1 VPDSRKPVQST
12 LSRTR
17 IPSSGRILIA
27 NTMPASPIG
36 ILIRKIQCQLRNVVR
51 NPPTGGPTIG
61 PTSAGIV
68 SQAMA
73 LTSCDF
79 SVDLSSTSRPTGVII
94 APPMPCR
101 KRAATNSMRLPEMA
115 QAIDPARKTP
125 IAMAKMRR
133 APKRSAIQP
142 EIGMKIASDTR

>member
-1 VPDSRKPVQST
+1 MIFS
-12 LSRTR
+12 
-17 IPSSGRILIA
+17 A

-36 ILIRKIQCQLRNVVR
+36 MLIRKIQCQLRKVVR
-51 NPPTGGPTIG
+51 KPPTGGPTIG

-68 SQAMA
+68 SHAMA

-79 SVDLSSTSRPTGVII
+79 SVDLSSTSRPTGVIM

-101 KRAATNSMRLPEMA
+101 NRAATNSTRLPDTA
-115 QAIDPARKTP
+115 QATDPARNTP
-125 IAMAKMRR
+125 IAMANIRR
-133 APKRSAIQP
+133 APNRSAIQP